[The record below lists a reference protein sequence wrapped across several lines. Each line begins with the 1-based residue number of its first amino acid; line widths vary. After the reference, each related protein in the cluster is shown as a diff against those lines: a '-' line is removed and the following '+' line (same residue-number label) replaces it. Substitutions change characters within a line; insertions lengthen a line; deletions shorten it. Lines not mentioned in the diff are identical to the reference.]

1 MLQLLRPY
9 SPVLRIRRSLVRAQV
24 GEPIYSPIAQSVE
37 RRTVNPQVP
46 GSSPGGRAK
55 IFIKP
60 THCEVGF
67 FISVFFS
74 FSLYQVGLASD
85 LIVFKLVFND
95 ERSALYS
102 YSSFDLNITA

>member
-55 IFIKP
+55 ILKKP
-60 THCEVGF
+60 THCEVGY
-67 FISVFFS
+67 FILPLVRSECNWRQSIIVVIGVLAPLSLDRVFF
-74 FSLYQVGLASD
+74 
-85 LIVFKLVFND
+85 
-95 ERSALYS
+95 
-102 YSSFDLNITA
+102 

>member
-55 IFIKP
+55 IPKEP
-60 THCEVGF
+60 THYEVGF
-67 FISVFFS
+67 FMSVFLGLNIYMRPVCS
-74 FSLYQVGLASD
+74 FSDSQPWQRIITKPLYL
-85 LIVFKLVFND
+85 
-95 ERSALYS
+95 
-102 YSSFDLNITA
+102 